1 MTPTKATGLFIGNC
15 RVPFRVLCAL
25 KGTSSG
31 HDGVI
36 KKIGGGVNLKR
47 LYKGKCL
54 LCLLIVFT
62 LVLGANVSPVTAQ
75 QEQRP
80 LEQIFIIS
88 VDGLSYEGFVSVPV
102 NNMKHI
108 AGEGVSDA
116 KSMALKVDTIEA
128 AEASLITGALPE
140 DHRHVTAKSKME
152 TESLFEI
159 IRKLGKSY
167 VVIDGSGGKLKSFE
181 DRDKAYFSCDNAD
194 SDEKVLEQALA
205 VFNKQKPFLTYIYL
219 NDCRSALLT
228 LDDKAYYETVRSF
241 DLALGTFINS
251 LRKQDNYYNSLIIV
265 TSPRSSSPSNKVPL
279 IMQGPGLKTNTC
291 ISNTMITD
299 VVPTICSLLKVENPT
314 GNRGIAAHDALLLS
328 YEEQQNSLNKW
339 ARSLKSDRI
348 SAWSKYFELQD
359 TLYQTIYQM
368 TAIKEEKQSIFN
380 FMGEKEQTINKIKGQ
395 MRAERFIY
403 LSIFVLM
410 LLGYGIEYKLLKRKF
425 MLFK

>member
-1 MTPTKATGLFIGNC
+1 
-15 RVPFRVLCAL
+15 
-25 KGTSSG
+25 
-31 HDGVI
+31 
-36 KKIGGGVNLKR
+36 LKR

-75 QEQRP
+75 PEQRP

-140 DHRHVTAKSKME
+140 DHRHVTAKSKIE

-348 SAWSKYFELQD
+348 AAWGKYFELQD

>member
-1 MTPTKATGLFIGNC
+1 M
-15 RVPFRVLCAL
+15 
-25 KGTSSG
+25 
-31 HDGVI
+31 
-36 KKIGGGVNLKR
+36 KR

-140 DHRHVTAKSKME
+140 DHRHVTAKSKIE

-265 TSPRSSSPSNKVPL
+265 TSPRSSSPSNQVPL

-328 YEEQQNSLNKW
+328 YEEQQKSLNKW

-348 SAWSKYFELQD
+348 AAWSKYFELQD

-395 MRAERFIY
+395 MRAERIIY
-403 LSIFVLM
+403 LGIFILM
-410 LLGYGIEYKLLKRKF
+410 LLGYGAEYKLLKRKF

>member
-1 MTPTKATGLFIGNC
+1 
-15 RVPFRVLCAL
+15 
-25 KGTSSG
+25 
-31 HDGVI
+31 
-36 KKIGGGVNLKR
+36 
-47 LYKGKCL
+47 
-54 LCLLIVFT
+54 VFT

-140 DHRHVTAKSKME
+140 DHRHVTAKSKIE

-219 NDCRSALLT
+219 NDCRNALLA
-228 LDDKAYYETVRSF
+228 LDDKAYYETVRTF
-241 DLALGTFINS
+241 DLALGTFINN

-265 TSPRSSSPSNKVPL
+265 TSPRSSSPSNQVPL
-279 IMQGPGLKTNTC
+279 IMQGPGLKTNTR

-314 GNRGIAAHDALLLS
+314 GNRGIMACDALLLS
-328 YEEQQNSLNKW
+328 YEEQYKYLYKW
-339 ARSLKSDRI
+339 AASLKSDRVA
-348 SAWSKYFELQD
+348 AWSKYFELQD

-380 FMGEKEQTINKIKGQ
+380 FMGEKEQTINKMKGQ
-395 MRAERFIY
+395 MRAERIIY
-403 LSIFVLM
+403 LGIVVLM
-410 LLGYGIEYKLLKRKF
+410 LLGYGVEYKLLKRKF

>member
-31 HDGVI
+31 HDRVI

-140 DHRHVTAKSKME
+140 DHRHVTAKSKIE

-205 VFNKQKPFLTYIYL
+205 VFTKQKPFLTYIYL

-339 ARSLKSDRI
+339 TRSLKSDRI
-348 SAWSKYFELQD
+348 AAWGKYFELQD

>member
-1 MTPTKATGLFIGNC
+1 
-15 RVPFRVLCAL
+15 
-25 KGTSSG
+25 
-31 HDGVI
+31 
-36 KKIGGGVNLKR
+36 LKR

-140 DHRHVTAKSKME
+140 DHRHVTAKSKIE

-219 NDCRSALLT
+219 NDCRNALLA
-228 LDDKAYYETVRSF
+228 LDDKAYYETVRTF
-241 DLALGTFINS
+241 DLALGTFINN

-265 TSPRSSSPSNKVPL
+265 TSPRSSSPSNQVPL
-279 IMQGPGLKTNTC
+279 LMQGPGLKTNTR

-314 GNRGIAAHDALLLS
+314 GNRGIMACDALLLS
-328 YEEQQNSLNKW
+328 YEEQYKYLYKW
-339 ARSLKSDRI
+339 AASLKSDRVA
-348 SAWSKYFELQD
+348 AWSKYFELQD

-380 FMGEKEQTINKIKGQ
+380 FMGEKEQTINKMKGQ
-395 MRAERFIY
+395 MRAERIIY
-403 LSIFVLM
+403 LGIVVLM
-410 LLGYGIEYKLLKRKF
+410 LLGYGVEYKLLKRKF

>member
-1 MTPTKATGLFIGNC
+1 M
-15 RVPFRVLCAL
+15 
-25 KGTSSG
+25 
-31 HDGVI
+31 
-36 KKIGGGVNLKR
+36 KR

-140 DHRHVTAKSKME
+140 DHRHVTAKSKIE

-339 ARSLKSDRI
+339 TRSLKSDRI
-348 SAWSKYFELQD
+348 AAWGKYFELQD

>member
-1 MTPTKATGLFIGNC
+1 M
-15 RVPFRVLCAL
+15 
-25 KGTSSG
+25 
-31 HDGVI
+31 
-36 KKIGGGVNLKR
+36 KR

-140 DHRHVTAKSKME
+140 DHRHVTAKSKIE

-328 YEEQQNSLNKW
+328 YEEQQKSLNKW

-348 SAWSKYFELQD
+348 AAWGKYFELQD

>member
-1 MTPTKATGLFIGNC
+1 M
-15 RVPFRVLCAL
+15 
-25 KGTSSG
+25 
-31 HDGVI
+31 
-36 KKIGGGVNLKR
+36 KR

-140 DHRHVTAKSKME
+140 DHRHVTAKSKIE

-328 YEEQQNSLNKW
+328 YEEQQKSLNKW

-348 SAWSKYFELQD
+348 AAWSKYFELQD

-395 MRAERFIY
+395 MRAERIIY
-403 LSIFVLM
+403 LGIFILM
-410 LLGYGIEYKLLKRKF
+410 LLGYGAEYKLLKRKF

>member
-31 HDGVI
+31 HDRVI

-140 DHRHVTAKSKME
+140 DHRHVTAKSKIE

-328 YEEQQNSLNKW
+328 YEEQQKSLNKW

-348 SAWSKYFELQD
+348 AAWSKYFELQD

-395 MRAERFIY
+395 MRAERIIY
-403 LSIFVLM
+403 LGIFILM
-410 LLGYGIEYKLLKRKF
+410 LLGYGAEYKLLKRKF